1 MQGEI
6 NQRLGDYE
14 ILGMLGAGGMGRV
27 YRVRHVISDRIEA
40 MKILLPDL
48 AGRQDLA
55 DRFLRE
61 IKLVASLNHPN
72 IATLC
77 TALTIDNQLVMV
89 MEFVDGVTLS
99 QKLEAG
105 PIRIPDALGYLDQG
119 LAALGYAHSKGIIHR
134 DIKPANMMLTPA
146 GVVKLMDF
154 GIAHADT
161 QRALTQT
168 GTTLGS
174 IDYMSPEQI
183 MGQATDARSDLYSVG
198 VSCYEMVTGQR
209 PFRASSDFELM
220 AAHVKEMPKNP
231 IEIQPWMPARL
242 SEIIMKT
249 IAKAPED
256 RFQKAEDLREALR
269 SVNVTPVP
277 GGKTMMEPPVLTMVE
292 GQAISVVKGRSA
304 TIVESHPSH
313 QPTML
318 VANARDE
325 RRMTEVAT
333 TPVYTPPPVALAVRD
348 KKKNT
353 AIYVVCGAV
362 VAVAAAAVPIYRM
375 SHTAD
380 DTKPKVVAPAPEKV
394 VTTPPAPTPPA
405 THPSAKVPPAALKA
419 QMPTA
424 VPPQRP
430 NIMANGT
437 AVVVLNG
444 AQTPEQPKMT
454 AEQKSKLDELEPQ
467 IDQLNNRASAV
478 NNSLN
483 TMQHSMQKDGLA
495 LRGDIVSRQMSMN
508 TNLGKAKQAFAQ
520 QDPDRASRYAAL
532 TETDVKQLE
541 TFLGR

>member
-1 MQGEI
+1 MQGEV

-14 ILGMLGAGGMGRV
+14 ILGVLGAGGMGRV

-105 PIRIPDALGYLDQG
+105 PIRIQDAVGYLDQA
-119 LAALGYAHSKGIIHR
+119 LSALGYAHSKGIIHR
-134 DIKPANMMLTPA
+134 DIKPANMMLTPL

-231 IEIQPWMPARL
+231 IEIQPWMPTRL

-269 SVNVTPVP
+269 SVNLTPVP
-277 GGKTMMEPPVLTMVE
+277 GNKTVMEPPMITMVE
-292 GQAISVVKGRSA
+292 GRAISVVQGRPA
-304 TIVESHPSH
+304 TIVETH

-318 VANARDE
+318 VSTARDE

-333 TPVYTPPPVALAVRD
+333 TPVYSQPPIALAVRD

-353 AIYVVCGAV
+353 AIYAMCGAV

-375 SHTAD
+375 SHTTEDA
-380 DTKPKVVAPAPEKV
+380 KPKPPAVAPEKV
-394 VTTPPAPTPPA
+394 VTAPPTPAPPA
-405 THPSAKVPPAALKA
+405 TRSVAKVPPISPKT
-419 QMPTA
+419 QGPVA

-430 NIMANGT
+430 GIVANGT
-437 AVVVLNG
+437 AVVVLPG
-444 AQTPEQPKMT
+444 AQIPEQPKLT

-467 IDQLNNRASAV
+467 IDQLNNRAAAV

-483 TMQHSMQKDGLA
+483 TMQRSMQKDGLA

-508 TNLGKAKQAFAQ
+508 TNLGKAKQAFGQ

-532 TETDVKQLE
+532 TEADVKQLE

>member
-1 MQGEI
+1 MQGEV
-6 NQRLGDYE
+6 NQRVGDYE
-14 ILGMLGAGGMGRV
+14 ILGVLGAGGMGRV

-48 AGRQDLA
+48 AGRKDLA

-72 IATLC
+72 IASLC

-99 QKLEAG
+99 QLLEAG
-105 PIRIPDALGYLDQG
+105 PIRIPDALNYLDQG

-146 GVVKLMDF
+146 GTIKLMDF

-183 MGQATDARSDLYSVG
+183 MGQATDARSDLYSIG

-256 RFQKAEDLREALR
+256 RFQRAEDLREALR
-269 SVNVTPVP
+269 TVSLTNIP
-277 GGKTMMEPPVLTMVE
+277 GGLTMMEPVLTMVE
-292 GQAISVVKGRSA
+292 GRPMTLVEGRPA
-304 TIVESHPSH
+304 TIVESRPATIVENRP
-313 QPTML
+313 QTVL
-318 VANARDE
+318 LNNARDE
-325 RRMTEVAT
+325 RRMTEVAG
-333 TPVYTPPPVALAVRD
+333 TPVYSPPSTALATQT
-348 KKKNT
+348 KKSNT
-353 AIYVVCGAV
+353 ALYAVCGTIL
-362 VAVAAAAVPIYRM
+362 AVAAAAVPIVRM
-375 SHTAD
+375 SRSPD
-380 DTKPKVVAPAPEKV
+380 STKPAAVTTTAAPVAAPVAPPPNAAPAHAQGRLNARPDAIPNRAQR
-394 VTTPPAPTPPA
+394 PPAPTG
-405 THPSAKVPPAALKA
+405 
-419 QMPTA
+419 
-424 VPPQRP
+424 
-430 NIMANGT
+430 I
-437 AVVVLNG
+437 VVVTAG
-444 AQTPEQPKMT
+444 VPQKPAVTPEQQ
-454 AEQKSKLDELEPQ
+454 AKLDELEPQ
-467 IDQLNNRASAV
+467 IDQLASRAGAV
-478 NNSLN
+478 NSSLN
-483 TMQHSMQKDGLA
+483 TMKASMQRDGLS
-495 LRGDIVSRQMSMN
+495 LRGDIAAKQISMN
-508 TNLGKAKQAFAQ
+508 LNLSKAKEAFSERE
-520 QDPDRASRYAAL
+520 PDRASRFAAL
-532 TETDVKQLE
+532 TEPDLKALE

>member
-1 MQGEI
+1 MQGEV

-14 ILGMLGAGGMGRV
+14 ILGILGAGGMGRV

-99 QKLEAG
+99 QKLEGG
-105 PIRIPDALGYLDQG
+105 PIRISDALGYLDQG
-119 LAALGYAHSKGIIHR
+119 LSALGYAHSKGIIHR
-134 DIKPANMMLTPA
+134 DIKPANMMLTPS

-154 GIAHADT
+154 GIAHAET

-269 SVNVTPVP
+269 SVNVTSVP
-277 GGKTMMEPPVLTMVE
+277 GGRTMMEPPMLTMVE
-292 GQAISVVKGRSA
+292 NQAISVVKSRPA
-304 TIVESHPSH
+304 TIVESH
-313 QPTML
+313 QPTIL
-318 VANARDE
+318 VTNSRDE
-325 RRMTEVAT
+325 RGMTEVAS
-333 TPVYTPPPVALAVRD
+333 TPVYSQPPIALAIRD

-353 AIYVVCGAV
+353 AIYAMCGAV

-380 DTKPKVVAPAPEKV
+380 DTKPKPAAVAPEKV
-394 VTTPPAPTPPA
+394 VTAPPSPTPPI
-405 THPSAKVPPAALKA
+405 THPVAKVPSTALKA
-419 QMPTA
+419 QMPST

-430 NIMANGT
+430 SIMANGT

-444 AQTPEQPKMT
+444 AQTPEPPKLT

-483 TMQHSMQKDGLA
+483 TMQRSMQKDGLA

-520 QDPDRASRYAAL
+520 QDSDRASRYATL
-532 TETDVKQLE
+532 TEADVKQLE